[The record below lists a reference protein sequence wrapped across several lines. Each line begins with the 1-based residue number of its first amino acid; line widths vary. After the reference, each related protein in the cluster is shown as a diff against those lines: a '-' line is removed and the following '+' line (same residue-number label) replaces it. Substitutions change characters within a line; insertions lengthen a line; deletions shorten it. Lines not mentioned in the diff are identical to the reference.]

1 MRYIL
6 TTLLTDDIDASVSF
20 YQDVLGVNLLERFTN
35 GAGDQIAM
43 LGEEGQPHLE
53 LICRKSGAR
62 PGDRPLSIG
71 FLVSGEERAI
81 DIVGK
86 IGREYQGPI
95 SPNDKLTFYF
105 TTDPD
110 GYRIQIQELKDLD
123 E

>member
-1 MRYIL
+1 MQYIL

-53 LICRKSGAR
+53 LICRKSGAK

-95 SPNDKLTFYF
+95 SPNDKLAFYF